1 MPVLWNKLRW
11 FGFRLLSLVST
22 IFFLPS
28 NGNNGRNQRLILI
41 LKQTVVA
48 NLELKSKI
56 LRVDC
61 CVEFVARIQVS
72 YKLQNTK
79 MNKYFND
86 FFWIRQYVSFKKQY
100 PKYIFKVLF
109 TVRYT
114 KRQITAFTFL
124 PLQKQL
130 TKKGKAEFS
139 DFKG

>member
-1 MPVLWNKLRW
+1 MVE
-11 FGFRLLSLVST
+11 T
-22 IFFLPS
+22 
-28 NGNNGRNQRLILI
+28 RNQRLILI

-86 FFWIRQYVSFKKQY
+86 FFLSGNMSAFKSN
-100 PKYIFKVLF
+100 
-109 TVRYT
+109 THC
-114 KRQITAFTFL
+114 
-124 PLQKQL
+124 
-130 TKKGKAEFS
+130 
-139 DFKG
+139 

>member
-1 MPVLWNKLRW
+1 MQLVERSVGGRNFVVPSYACMSVLRNKIRW
-11 FGFRLLSLVST
+11 FSFRLLSLVST

-28 NGNNGRNQRLILI
+28 NGNNGRNHRLILI

-86 FFWIRQYVSFKKQY
+86 FFLDPAIC
-100 PKYIFKVLF
+100 
-109 TVRYT
+109 
-114 KRQITAFTFL
+114 
-124 PLQKQL
+124 QL
-130 TKKGKAEFS
+130 
-139 DFKG
+139 